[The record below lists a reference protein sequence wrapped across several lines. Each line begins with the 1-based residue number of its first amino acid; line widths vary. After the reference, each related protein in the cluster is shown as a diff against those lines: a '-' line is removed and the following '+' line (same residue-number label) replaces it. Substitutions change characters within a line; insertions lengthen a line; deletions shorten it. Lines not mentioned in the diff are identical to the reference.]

1 MSEHLL
7 VQLEVAQADLDPQ
20 FKALR
25 NATGALKRAVKLA
38 GEEKL
43 DALAMNKLL
52 VKLEAAAGEVDSAS
66 LQAATNAFAAETQQ
80 ALDGL
85 AFDFAKDLRDVFQ
98 ARGLTVEGRP
108 PTLNVGLLVLQ
119 IDIGARK
126 AQWFYGKEPLTRLI
140 PLSINNLL
148 KAYDAQHK
156 AIEQRELKSASA
168 FVGELHTA
176 WIELLEKRSQRPSGG
191 RINLV
196 ELFAQVTMN
205 RQVTRF
211 WNAPSRST
219 FKDYDR
225 AHFVRDLVLA
235 MEALPVEVDGNELA
249 FHLAGA
255 TKSQAESAAKSVWIP
270 KSALDGEYCASITFD
285 Q

>member
-1 MSEHLL
+1 MSDNL
-7 VQLEVAQADLDPQ
+7 VAQIDAAQIDLDPQ

-25 NATGALKRAVKLA
+25 SATGALKRAAKLA
-38 GEEKL
+38 AEENP
-43 DALAMNKLL
+43 DALAMSKHLP
-52 VKLEAAAGEVDSAS
+52 KLEDAAALVAS
-66 LQAATNAFAAETQQ
+66 EPLQAATKAFAAETRQ

-85 AFDFAKDLRDVFQ
+85 AFDFARDLRDVFQ

-108 PTLNVGLLVLQ
+108 PTLTVGLLILQ
-119 IDIGARK
+119 IDMAARK
-126 AQWFYGKEPLTRLI
+126 AQWFYGKEPLARPI
-140 PLSINNLL
+140 PLSIRRLL

-156 AIEQRELKSASA
+156 AIEQRELKTGE
-168 FVGELHTA
+168 FVGELHKA
-176 WIELLEKRSQRPSGG
+176 WEQLLAKRTSRPSGG

-205 RQVTRF
+205 RQTARF

-235 MEALPVEVDGNELA
+235 MDEQPVEVDGDALT

-255 TKSQAESAAKSVWIP
+255 TKSQAESATKSFWIP
-270 KSALDGEYCASITFD
+270 TSALDGEYCASITFD
-285 Q
+285 N